1 MHCRKTASFTLLPRG
16 GNCSCG
22 FGITF
27 AFPSV
32 QSKRKAAVLL
42 QDKEQLVQ
50 SRDFMLPLAIISTFN
65 KEFSCLKIRLVS
77 ISHVQQKT
85 FLVAVQWHT
94 FTTGEIIREE
104 SEIMMRSFC
113 RRNLKGGKSS
123 LCIQKWFAFLLQLKT
138 FAWPPFKRRKQR
150 FSLTTF
156 CTGRPN
162 SWLSEMSLKLMKW
175 FLPYP

>member
-1 MHCRKTASFTLLPRG
+1 MPQNSTSVNFPRPAK
-16 GNCSCG
+16 N
-22 FGITF
+22 
-27 AFPSV
+27 
-32 QSKRKAAVLL
+32 
-42 QDKEQLVQ
+42 
-50 SRDFMLPLAIISTFN
+50 
-65 KEFSCLKIRLVS
+65 VS
-77 ISHVQQKT
+77 
-85 FLVAVQWHT
+85 VAVQWHT

-162 SWLSEMSLKLMKW
+162 SWLSEMSRTLMKW
-175 FLPYP
+175 FLPYTVSKITQKISFFNNFLKIWFWEKKLNFSKYWLDGVFD